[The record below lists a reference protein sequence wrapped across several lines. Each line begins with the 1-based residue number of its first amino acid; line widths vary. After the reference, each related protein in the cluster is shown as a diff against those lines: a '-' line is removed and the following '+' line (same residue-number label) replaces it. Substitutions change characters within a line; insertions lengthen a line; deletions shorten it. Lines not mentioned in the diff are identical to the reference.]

1 MRRLV
6 PRVSVVM
13 PVHAQAAWVPRAVGS
28 LLAQDEEDWELVV
41 VDDGSP
47 DDVAAALPADPR
59 ISLLRLERNGGLG
72 AALNAGLD
80 RTTAQA
86 VAYLPADDVWHAGHL
101 STLVPLLDGA
111 AAARSRARSR

>member
-1 MRRLV
+1 M

-80 RTTAQA
+80 RTTAA
-86 VAYLPADDVWHAGHL
+86 SRGGAGR
-101 STLVPLLDGA
+101 GA
-111 AAARSRARSR
+111 ASMCRSPRRWTRAGPAGRA